1 MADNIITT
9 NITAHAD
16 FTSLRAQLAAV
27 TAQLI
32 KLQETTAGTN
42 AKLANQ
48 IAVMNKSFATTL
60 TSTGQFSQHFVSL
73 SSDVDKF
80 GKNLD
85 RGRLKL
91 NDYYNAWSGH
101 TKKTSNLIRDLAKQ
115 QVMLQQAIVQ
125 PVGKNAQGQMQYNVM
140 VAKGLDEIKN
150 KMAIA
155 RQEAAIMNKVM
166 LDGSTGLIN
175 WGKNTQWAGRQLTVG
190 LTVPLVMFGAAAQKA
205 FREADAELVRLTK
218 VYGGLAA
225 TSSADLAQV
234 RKDVTATAREIAGSY
249 GVAYKETIALAA
261 DLAATGQQGNELIAA
276 TQQTTRLAVLGE
288 VDRQDAMKATLA
300 IQNAFKQNTDELAQ
314 SIDFLNA
321 VENQTSTSLADLT
334 EAIPK
339 AGPVI
344 KSLGGDVKDLA
355 LYLTAMKEGGVNAS
369 EGANAIKSAMA
380 SLINPTKV
388 ATEQFAGFGI
398 DLKGIVNSNA
408 GDLTATILEL
418 QGALDKLNPL
428 DKSRAIEQLF
438 GKFQFARMSALFENL
453 GKSGSQTLQVMD
465 LMKASVTDLAAI
477 SDRELKM
484 MTESASGQF
493 KRAWAA
499 VQADLAAAGEQFLR
513 VSTMV
518 LKVVDSIIRFFQK
531 LPEPVKTLLNVLG
544 GFTAIA
550 GPLIMLAGVMG
561 NFIGYVIKG
570 IFHLRQLA
578 KGGQG
583 FKLLTPEIIAA
594 DAAAKGLATS
604 FYSDTEATI
613 VLSNA
618 VNTLAE
624 SFKNLELKANAAK
637 VSVQPA
643 VSTVAGGVIM
653 AAGPAGRM
661 VDKDSPLV
669 GKPYSRDMSHLIPSG
684 NPQDGTIFG
693 TVPGAKPVNIRV
705 GRNPQAYMDADLPK
719 IPGLTSIGGTS
730 TGIVAAEAAKWHAM
744 TAAIS
749 MQSEAEL
756 KVLKAE
762 VMATG
767 TVTSSLSDSYR
778 ALLPEFT
785 QITELA
791 AKETAAIV
799 QQVQASKITVE
810 QARARIISLNAT
822 VEAMLAETTRLT
834 AAGMGRTANLTTV
847 PLTSQPVVDP
857 ATGKSNMKEMFHKGP
872 TKAMVDRIARALGG
886 VRTSGAGYNIETTK
900 PKFAKGGFVPGT
912 GDTDTYHTTA
922 EPGSFV
928 INKAATERH
937 LPLITNILGGK
948 SYYAQEGGQVPV
960 VLTPGEAVI
969 PASFAKRNMPLM
981 YELNGGPGNTSG
993 SGMHEFGGETA
1004 FERSHVSEASAADL
1018 KRVRATRGYA
1028 NSVSVGRG
1036 IPIWMSRDANQET
1049 RSVGKGMTGPQLAKE
1064 FRKAIAAG
1072 RHPFEPWMTAAQ
1084 GLGGDPRNNAQF
1096 NKVFNEMLKNLEK
1109 DTRVFGGKNGVM
1121 TFEKWFEKEVI
1132 GSKSF
1137 KNIRVGDRSFRSIFN
1152 SVLQPMGPRD
1162 GKPIAALETLVKSR
1176 TGLTTIENSKL
1187 AGLAKGMLGTFS
1199 GSSFNSSRQRLA
1211 IMMSRAF
1218 LKRNAGGS
1226 IPGGTVEK
1234 GRYGYGKPFFIGM
1247 PRTIKQ
1253 VEEQRAKR
1261 VAMEKANQA
1270 VTDSRFAKTP
1280 VTQYGELLS
1289 PTSGRSFP
1297 VPGVGGLYMKGD
1309 EKVFVKPVLDERA
1322 AVAEMRATQIAREV
1336 HGLHAPT
1343 QKVVVMRDPTDPTG
1357 RRKLLALESKFDPKV
1372 AATDAKFTT
1381 DEYFRQLVA
1390 SALRGDKDLARGNL
1404 SGNVLSDVGPAG
1416 VFSAASGLRG
1426 YASVMPSVKDQAY
1439 INLLGKKGSGAKK
1452 FFAESTHQIPKGMT
1466 ADEYHSRM
1474 LKEIESALPKLKQTV
1489 SRFDL
1494 NPEEK
1499 VVYEAMIKRL
1509 SDARGVNWKELHG
1522 IHSGLQMSPEKQ
1534 MTPAAIAKMVAAD
1547 ELKRRQT
1554 GHSASLSDNAFK
1566 TDANGFRFGGL
1577 LEAITKGKAM
1587 HRIGAGFG
1595 KDSTGGWGVTSLQI
1609 GMAEKLFGSTGLT
1622 KRTQRILYDKFA
1634 ASLAKEMPYGYAK
1647 NAQGHLIK
1655 AVEPDVM
1662 DSVIRSAASS
1672 TLSAPEGRK
1681 VLSAIDREI
1690 LRKKFANWE
1699 SKKDT
1704 PLTETLKQ
1712 LVFGIEK
1719 REMGGPVNAGQP
1731 YIVGEK
1737 GPELFV
1743 PRNAGGIIPNGYK
1756 AGGPVN
1762 GFNLGGLIPMLK
1774 QLLLIMG
1781 ISEGS
1786 KYAGE
1791 KIGGTPGNV
1800 LTTMGSFLP
1809 FLLMGQSMGG
1819 GGKGRISNMF
1829 PKATTPIGAVGVN
1842 KVTGVPQLTKY
1853 GTMLSKLTGSSNLLA
1868 KTLGMSLGIFTKF
1881 NLALGVTA
1889 YGVKFAYDKW
1899 QAHKEALRL
1908 NALGYGMTA
1917 EAAQKAGLKFTNF
1930 NDKIKEAINNAKALR
1945 EKNTL
1950 LYESMKGSGT
1960 PLKITIEEYKKLKKE
1975 VKENYSDQVALINQ
1989 TGDNAED
1996 QKALAIRLK
2005 EQLVAMGMSAEDAA
2019 KKIYTMY
2026 AASDFAPN
2034 AAAYTIRSD
2043 GFNKIKDT
2051 ASAASSAIDSLSLA
2065 MANNLDA
2072 TEQANQLNTAMMALS
2087 TDVETRQAKAL
2098 KEARKQANK
2107 DGTYL
2112 STGDEKQ
2119 LMLDQE
2125 QAAIDEIN
2133 SKVESQVYLTK
2144 EVVDE
2149 MAKIDPAIRQIVNE
2163 QDTALSL
2170 WQKTRIQ
2177 VKGYTGDL
2185 RSLNDQ
2191 QTNDL
2196 YKLQI
2201 ALGKSIEAANRAPG
2215 GALEKQYKA
2224 LDANKKLQAAY
2235 EKAARGQSVAQQI
2248 SDRDKIN
2255 SIQKQIDANNKLTE
2269 SRLKALDAAK
2279 QEGDIGREIAKKQAE
2294 YDAALATGNIAGA
2307 QQASLDI
2314 QGYQSELQYN
2324 SQKKSLEDSNILKNL
2339 PLQKLIEAIQGKQ
2352 QGIADKAALAGE
2364 KLGDLSKTI
2373 TDQESTIS
2381 SVNTAMLNWEIEL
2394 LKQPEAE
2401 RAKWKA
2407 SKQSETMLAA
2417 VADAAKAAGI
2427 KLNGLKD
2434 LDFAKGL
2441 VEGLDKKLGAVSSI
2455 GIDGNVT
2462 IVLANGQQLN
2472 IGGKGSGTKDA
2483 PYDLGKAG
2491 VGTNT
2496 ISKTTLADWSGIGG
2510 FGALGTRQ
2518 KVKGIAEERGIL
2530 PGQFFSL
2537 TDADGKIFVYKMGD
2551 KGQITEITDPYK
2563 KADGGYI
2570 RGAGTATS
2578 DSIPAYLSNGEYVI
2592 KADSVAKYGVDHFDA
2607 LNAGRF
2613 AAGGPVNPTAK
2624 SEHKSSFGNG
2634 STTVNVN
2641 HQGGKLMGP
2650 IEAWQDANKQV
2661 IKIEVPPITANFAT
2675 NSYTL
2680 NKEQR
2685 LELQAIAKD
2694 LIKHKLASIVVQ
2706 GHTDSV
2712 GKGKDNKILSQNRA
2726 NAIAEYIS
2734 KFVPGT
2740 AFIPVGYGE
2749 YRPLVPNTTAENKA
2763 KNRRAELFLPD
2774 KYKTIYPEYKPEKH
2788 EYMLSKG
2795 RIEGG
2800 GEILDSNGKLMSTGT
2815 LTSGGSMESTINWG
2829 KLFKKIKSGLGFH
2842 TGGPVGHRHGRNL
2855 PKTKPSPSPSPT
2867 RGTSMSAEEYR
2878 KKMGMDPPNTVTPNG
2893 NTSGMQPGDKWNNRH
2908 LTESFIK
2915 QMLAGGS
2922 PAAPLLNLLPKNITN
2937 SMLDPAYSILG
2948 QPFEEIFA
2956 GSGTK
2961 GDWLNAGLT
2970 FVPFGKL
2977 GSLVKAVPKALKTIK
2992 QIPTAIKV
3000 GQKLKAGNFDD
3011 LINIGKSTAGKSR
3024 PSIMKAADGSVHYM
3038 KIMQDVMEGAFE
3050 VTGSTIAK
3058 RFKMPST
3065 DNILGTWK
3073 NLSVIL
3079 SKDFASKGMKT
3090 LEDAGAML
3098 PHGALDMDWLKAN
3111 ASMKSFG
3118 KMRAVSSILGHGDMH
3133 PGNLL
3138 LKGKKT
3144 LGAFDWGM
3152 IDNLTNPAETALKA
3166 GSTLVGKQASQFTK
3180 GFASVR
3186 KSIAKQGPEKFI
3198 DDILTKSGITDEGQL
3213 KVLRI
3218 VLERNVKSLLDLK
3231 IPGKFHKG
3239 GAVGHKHLS
3248 AGHMA
3253 SNYKAPYSGPSMS
3266 ALSPAKAAAN
3276 SKATDKFYEKN
3287 PDYYKDKN
3295 GEWVKRPPSLWETF
3309 TTAKNW
3315 PLAFGKGHNP
3325 SGPIYE
3331 EGRNILLTAL
3341 AGHGAAE
3348 RYNDGRDWAKGE
3360 YLSAAVNIALARVG
3374 GASGNALMR
3383 SLVEQFGIMK
3393 GIPNMG
3399 HLLPK
3404 GSIPFLGASGS
3415 KLTANLGTAAIIGGA
3430 KPFAES
3436 KFSTAFSDLRPKI
3449 KVTADETDRLARVV
3463 KEDWVEHEGRRV
3475 PTYTGGPFGTDT
3487 VVYQGRRDNFS
3498 ELALSGRVNH
3508 VIPTTPEGILSYL
3521 IKQKPKDKKLIA
3533 MRDNFEAGNIGHS
3546 EIEFVKKMVASSAF
3560 GPKTFSM
3567 RTLVSELPKEYLD
3580 LIKSKDLPLGYQHAG
3595 QPVDQLPQETIEQ
3608 LVALKQSIEE
3618 RTLRLNELR
3627 AGLPKIKGSESSD
3640 LGLLPHTETKGLTT
3654 FISSM
3659 LGNKGAKALVD
3670 KKTKLYGPYLDKIT
3684 KAYKTMFDESAAYR
3698 GTDADVDLSQ
3708 IPMIRELNFGIK
3720 YDKNGNIVAPN
3731 AGMETKKNFDN
3742 GTLDDAFSRVTEH
3755 WSMFDSVRAGVQHM
3769 GSTWKDSEKTIV
3781 TTLENLLKTSEF
3793 ESFASFDAWRT
3804 APFGKPHTVLSKDA
3818 SVITAFK
3825 SEKEYLQALK
3835 DKGLHQD
3842 GSSFKLVTENPETK
3856 EVFYLKKPQYTDS
3869 ELDEIVNAFEAE
3881 RYILPEVKKVAPEN
3895 RDEWEIKRNAQVF
3908 ETAGDK
3914 YNYPQRYDVDRLLK
3928 MLSIRK
3934 AQLQVGIDIPYAEMG
3949 EGANVTIKENLI
3961 KALEN
3966 KTGTLNQGLHM
3977 GSGLANAEKFGD
3989 NTNPFLTLLQGHGTK
4004 SKEGA
4009 LASILMHG
4017 YHGKF
4022 SSEAYPAHY
4031 NLSIKERTSKL
4042 IEEWARASVAYG
4054 HGDTKI
4060 KPMSLDSL
4068 QKLIQKITKEDKDR
4082 DRMASGGY
4090 VGKRYNIPKF
4100 ESGINN
4106 VPANMLAML
4115 HKNEA
4120 VVPANMNPFNPNANN
4135 ATMGGGVYNITN
4147 NINGYD
4153 GNLEQLSSMVTQKTI
4168 TAIKSLDSRN
4178 AKMAGPSFT
4187 VGAK

>member
-27 TAQLI
+27 TAQLV

-101 TKKTSNLIRDLAKQ
+101 TKKTSSLIRDLAKQ

-125 PVGKNAQGQMQYNVM
+125 PVGKNAQGHMQYNVM

-261 DLAATGQQGNELIAA
+261 DLAATGQQGNDLIAA

-300 IQNAFKQNTDELAQ
+300 IQNAFKQSTDELAQ

-388 ATEQFAGFGI
+388 ATEQFMGFGI
-398 DLKGIVNSNA
+398 DLKGIVNDNA
-408 GDLTATILEL
+408 GDLTATILSL
-418 QGALDKLNPL
+418 QAALDNLNPL

-477 SDRELKM
+477 SERELKM

-493 KRAWAA
+493 KRAWAS
-499 VQADLAAAGEQFLR
+499 VQADLAGAGEQFLR
-513 VSTMV
+513 ISTKV
-518 LKVVDSIIRFFQK
+518 LKVVDAIIKFFQK

-544 GFTAIA
+544 GLTAIA
-550 GPLIMLAGVMG
+550 GPLIMMAGVMG
-561 NFIGYVIKG
+561 NFIGYVVKG

-583 FKLLTPEIIAA
+583 FRLLTPEIIAA

-618 VNTLAE
+618 VNTLAQ
-624 SFKNLELKANAAK
+624 SFINLETKANAAK
-637 VSVQPA
+637 VAVQPA

-653 AAGPAGRM
+653 AAGGSGRV
-661 VDKDSPLV
+661 VDKNNPLV
-669 GKPYSRDMSHLIPSG
+669 GRPYSRDMSHLIPSG
-684 NPQDGTIFG
+684 NPQEGTIFG

-705 GRNPQAYMDADLPK
+705 GRNPQAYMDGDLPK
-719 IPGLTSIGGTS
+719 IPGLTSVGGTS

-744 TAAIS
+744 TAAIA

-756 KVLKAE
+756 KILKAE

-767 TVTSSLSDSYR
+767 TVTSSLSDSYK
-778 ALLPEFT
+778 ALLPEFS
-785 QITELA
+785 QITDLA

-799 QQVQASKITVE
+799 QQVQQSKITVE

-900 PKFAKGGFVPGT
+900 PRFAKGGFVPGT

-922 EPGSFV
+922 EPGAFV
-928 INKAATERH
+928 INKAATEKH

-969 PASFAKRNMPLM
+969 PANIAKRNMPLM

-1036 IPIWMSRDANQET
+1036 IPIWMSRDANQQT
-1049 RSVGKGMTGPQLAKE
+1049 RSVGSGMTGPQLAKE

-1084 GLGGDPRNNAQF
+1084 GLGGDPRNNTQF
-1096 NKVFNEMLKNLEK
+1096 NKVFNEMLRNLEK
-1109 DTRVFGGKNGVM
+1109 DSRVFGGKNGAM

-1137 KNIRVGDRSFRSIFN
+1137 KDIRVGDRSFRSIFN

-1176 TGLTTIENSKL
+1176 NGLTTIENSKL

-1199 GSSFNSSRQRLA
+1199 GSSFNASRQRLA

-1226 IPGGTVEK
+1226 IPGGSVER

-1247 PRTIKQ
+1247 PKTIKQ

-1404 SGNVLSDVGPAG
+1404 SGNILSDVGPAG

-1494 NPEEK
+1494 NSEEK

-1577 LEAITKGKAM
+1577 LEALTKGKAM
-1587 HRIGAGFG
+1587 HKIGAGFG

-1634 ASLAKEMPYGYAK
+1634 AALAQEMPYGYAK

-1655 AVEPDVM
+1655 ALEPSIM
-1662 DSVIRSAASS
+1662 DTVIRSAASS

-1681 VLSAIDREI
+1681 VLSTIDREI

-1719 REMGGPVNAGQP
+1719 REMGGPVNSGQP

-1756 AGGPVN
+1756 SGGFINGYGGGGPIVA
-1762 GFNLGGLIPMLK
+1762 LIK
-1774 QLLLIMG
+1774 QLALIMG
-1781 ISEGS
+1781 ISKGS
-1786 KYAGE
+1786 EFAGD
-1791 KIGGTPGNV
+1791 KIGGTPGDMLKMV
-1800 LTTMGSFLP
+1800 GQFLP
-1809 FLLMGQSMGG
+1809 FLIMGG
-1819 GGKGRISNMF
+1819 SMSGIGGKGKSISTMF

-1842 KVTGVPQLTKY
+1842 KVMGNPQLTKY
-1853 GTMLSKLTGSSNLLA
+1853 GTMLSKLTGSSNLLS
-1868 KTLGMSLGIFTKF
+1868 K
-1881 NLALGVTA
+1881 ALGFSLSMFTRFNIAVGA
-1889 YGVKFAYDKW
+1889 VSIGLKYAWDKW

-2005 EQLVAMGMSAEDAA
+2005 EQLIAMGMSAEDAA

-2034 AAAYTIRSD
+2034 AAAYTVSSK
-2043 GFNKIKDT
+2043 GFNDIKDT
-2051 ASAASSAIDSLSLA
+2051 ASAAASAIDSLTTA
-2065 MANNLDA
+2065 MATNRDA

-2087 TDVETRQAKAL
+2087 TDVEARQAKAL

-2125 QAAIDEIN
+2125 QAAIDAIN
-2133 SKVESQVYLTK
+2133 SKVETHAYLTK

-2185 RSLNDQ
+2185 RALNAQ

-2196 YKLQI
+2196 YNLQI

-2235 EKAARGQSVAQQI
+2235 ERAAKGQSVAQQI

-2324 SQKKSLEDSNILKNL
+2324 SQKKSLEDSNTLKNL

-2373 TDQESTIS
+2373 TQQESAIS

-2407 SKQSETMLAA
+2407 GKQSETMLAA
-2417 VADAAKAAGI
+2417 VASAAKDAGI

-2434 LDFAKGL
+2434 LDLAKALTDGL
-2441 VEGLDKKLGAVSSI
+2441 QNKLGTMST
-2455 GIDGNVT
+2455 IDVKGNVS
-2462 IVLANGQQLN
+2462 IYVDGKKFE

-2510 FGALGTRQ
+2510 FGKLGTRQ
-2518 KVKGIAEERGIL
+2518 KVKDIAEERGIL

-2537 TDADGKIFVYKMGD
+2537 TDGQGKIFVYKMGD
-2551 KGQITEITDPYK
+2551 KGQIIEVTDPYK

-2592 KADSVAKYGVDHFDA
+2592 KADSVAKYGVDHFDS
-2607 LNAGRF
+2607 LNAGRY
-2613 AAGGPVNPTAK
+2613 ASGGAVTPTAQ
-2624 SEHKSSFGNG
+2624 SDHKSSFGNG

-2726 NAIAEYIS
+2726 NAIAEYMS

-2740 AFIPVGYGE
+2740 AFTPVGYGE
-2749 YRPLVPNTTAENKA
+2749 YRPLVPNTTAENRA

-2774 KYKTIYPEYKPEKH
+2774 KYKTIYPEFIPEKH
-2788 EYMLSKG
+2788 QTFLSKG
-2795 RIEGG
+2795 RLEGGGSIEGG
-2800 GEILDSNGKLMSTGT
+2800 GMLGSSGQLIGTNGT
-2815 LTSGGSMESTINWG
+2815 LTSGGSMQSTINWG

-2842 TGGPVGHRHGRNL
+2842 KGGPVGHRHGRNL
-2855 PKTKPSPSPSPT
+2855 PTSTPTPSPSPT
-2867 RGTSMSAEEYR
+2867 SKYMSVEEYR
-2878 KKMGMDPPNTVTPNG
+2878 KQQGMDLG
-2893 NTSGMQPGDKWNNRH
+2893 NTSSSENTGGTNWLKFLEPGEVSDPSKRSGWSNLVHSFSNTMTPVMKHMNPGGPILYELFGKYLQQSATNIYAGEGKWNDY
-2908 LTESFIK
+2908 TSVGTTF
-2915 QMLAGGS
+2915 AGGPIAKGVSSIPKLIKGIMNPQVREALKLMKRGTHNS
-2922 PAAPLLNLLPKNITN
+2922 PNPNLVDDLVDPMSYQAGKEQTLGNFTHFAANP
-2937 SMLDPAYSILG
+2937 MYQAG
-2948 QPFEEIFA
+2948 QPKYGPNVYKPKLGVKAFLAILKSKGFLNPSQMAQYGYPGSMYGAKFTDEGIQKAIQDGFIGTKLNINNPTAGQFAPFFTGFGKNHPLGGIKKFGLGGWVKSGFKKMPQIMGSAAIWQSMEEIEKRLSLKWGA
-2956 GSGTK
+2956 NKNASGLSKWGRALGRVAFNTAQ
-2961 GDWLNAGLT
+2961 GGLSGLT
-2970 FVPFGKL
+2970 FGGVGGLAGVGVGLVEGLAGLIKDGSQYGVKGGTQSGVKGFNANKELKNMSFSKSAQNVALTAGLSVPFGFAGNKIAPHISKIVQRVKDAKAWTHFAYNSPEALVPSIGRKTDAMHSYGPGTYGAHDSTTYASDQFSTNAHKL
-2977 GSLVKAVPKALKTIK
+2977 SLSPLAWLKT
-2992 QIPTAIKV
+2992 
-3000 GQKLKAGNFDD
+3000 
-3011 LINIGKSTAGKSR
+3011 
-3024 PSIMKAADGSVHYM
+3024 
-3038 KIMQDVMEGAFE
+3038 
-3050 VTGSTIAK
+3050 
-3058 RFKMPST
+3058 
-3065 DNILGTWK
+3065 
-3073 NLSVIL
+3073 
-3079 SKDFASKGMKT
+3079 
-3090 LEDAGAML
+3090 
-3098 PHGALDMDWLKAN
+3098 
-3111 ASMKSFG
+3111 
-3118 KMRAVSSILGHGDMH
+3118 
-3133 PGNLL
+3133 
-3138 LKGKKT
+3138 
-3144 LGAFDWGM
+3144 
-3152 IDNLTNPAETALKA
+3152 
-3166 GSTLVGKQASQFTK
+3166 
-3180 GFASVR
+3180 
-3186 KSIAKQGPEKFI
+3186 
-3198 DDILTKSGITDEGQL
+3198 
-3213 KVLRI
+3213 
-3218 VLERNVKSLLDLK
+3218 
-3231 IPGKFHKG
+3231 
-3239 GAVGHKHLS
+3239 
-3248 AGHMA
+3248 
-3253 SNYKAPYSGPSMS
+3253 
-3266 ALSPAKAAAN
+3266 
-3276 SKATDKFYEKN
+3276 
-3287 PDYYKDKN
+3287 
-3295 GEWVKRPPSLWETF
+3295 
-3309 TTAKNW
+3309 
-3315 PLAFGKGHNP
+3315 AFGKGPITAEQLPAEKLAYANKFGVSQPTHISDDFANYLRKKGYSGYTEEGIVTNWNVGYPGFGLKNDLGKIPFAAKGMLSKAKGLLAKAKSVVTSIPARIKELRLPHMYDNQSLKTGYQYGRKAGTTTTDMLQDPAVIKAREEYKAPLIKILDEAGYEPSEYSQGTWLRKGSDHNRP
-3325 SGPIYE
+3325 GRDDAIEEGNPFWETLVSLNRADYDFNAIIHGRGKYYYGSAAGAKVKNIEDRIMKFLNSKAVKSNPIVSKLMVNRFFGKKLTDFMVKNANDDVKGVFPPGLPMSSIQDALGTTSFHGGALSEIANRVLSSGPVGE
-3331 EGRNILLTAL
+3331 
-3341 AGHGAAE
+3341 AGKLFKGQAI
-3348 RYNDGRDWAKGE
+3348 NPAKNWFGLDLFTTSSQSVGKAYRQKNLE
-3360 YLSAAVNIALARVG
+3360 TNPLS
-3374 GASGNALMR
+3374 
-3383 SLVEQFGIMK
+3383 SLF
-3393 GIPNMG
+3393 
-3399 HLLPK
+3399 
-3404 GSIPFLGASGS
+3404 
-3415 KLTANLGTAAIIGGA
+3415 
-3430 KPFAES
+3430 
-3436 KFSTAFSDLRPKI
+3436 
-3449 KVTADETDRLARVV
+3449 
-3463 KEDWVEHEGRRV
+3463 
-3475 PTYTGGPFGTDT
+3475 
-3487 VVYQGRRDNFS
+3487 
-3498 ELALSGRVNH
+3498 ELALRIKSAKPLDIRHGIPALSISNPKFLRTYIKTLLKSGKHREAFEFLLQ
-3508 VIPTTPEGILSYL
+3508 EG
-3521 IKQKPKDKKLIA
+3521 
-3533 MRDNFEAGNIGHS
+3533 G
-3546 EIEFVKKMVASSAF
+3546 
-3560 GPKTFSM
+3560 
-3567 RTLVSELPKEYLD
+3567 SELRKIGSTASDARAQAFSQGTETAEALIRSKLD
-3580 LIKSKDLPLGYQHAG
+3580 SILHTGGMQVNPGAELHNVLAMLDPEK
-3595 QPVDQLPQETIEQ
+3595 
-3608 LVALKQSIEE
+3608 LVAGFK
-3618 RTLRLNELR
+3618 
-3627 AGLPKIKGSESSD
+3627 KILEYS
-3640 LGLLPHTETKGLTT
+3640 
-3654 FISSM
+3654 
-3659 LGNKGAKALVD
+3659 GN
-3670 KKTKLYGPYLDKIT
+3670 
-3684 KAYKTMFDESAAYR
+3684 
-3698 GTDADVDLSQ
+3698 
-3708 IPMIRELNFGIK
+3708 GI
-3720 YDKNGNIVAPN
+3720 
-3731 AGMETKKNFDN
+3731 
-3742 GTLDDAFSRVTEH
+3742 
-3755 WSMFDSVRAGVQHM
+3755 
-3769 GSTWKDSEKTIV
+3769 GSTYGIPQ
-3781 TTLENLLKTSEF
+3781 LKT
-3793 ESFASFDAWRT
+3793 
-3804 APFGKPHTVLSKDA
+3804 GV
-3818 SVITAFK
+3818 
-3825 SEKEYLQALK
+3825 
-3835 DKGLHQD
+3835 
-3842 GSSFKLVTENPETK
+3842 
-3856 EVFYLKKPQYTDS
+3856 
-3869 ELDEIVNAFEAE
+3869 
-3881 RYILPEVKKVAPEN
+3881 
-3895 RDEWEIKRNAQVF
+3895 
-3908 ETAGDK
+3908 
-3914 YNYPQRYDVDRLLK
+3914 
-3928 MLSIRK
+3928 
-3934 AQLQVGIDIPYAEMG
+3934 
-3949 EGANVTIKENLI
+3949 
-3961 KALEN
+3961 
-3966 KTGTLNQGLHM
+3966 
-3977 GSGLANAEKFGD
+3977 
-3989 NTNPFLTLLQGHGTK
+3989 
-4004 SKEGA
+4004 
-4009 LASILMHG
+4009 
-4017 YHGKF
+4017 
-4022 SSEAYPAHY
+4022 
-4031 NLSIKERTSKL
+4031 
-4042 IEEWARASVAYG
+4042 
-4054 HGDTKI
+4054 
-4060 KPMSLDSL
+4060 
-4068 QKLIQKITKEDKDR
+4068 
-4082 DRMASGGY
+4082 
-4090 VGKRYNIPKF
+4090 
-4100 ESGINN
+4100 NN
-4106 VPANMLAML
+4106 VPADMLAML

-4135 ATMGGGVYNITN
+4135 ATMGGATYNITN

>member
-493 KRAWAA
+493 KRAWAS
-499 VQADLAAAGEQFLR
+499 VQADLAGAGEQFLR
-513 VSTMV
+513 ISTKV
-518 LKVVDSIIRFFQK
+518 LKVVDSIIKFFQK

-624 SFKNLELKANAAK
+624 SFINLEAKANAAK

-661 VDKDSPLV
+661 VDKNNPLV
-669 GKPYSRDMSHLIPSG
+669 GAPYSRDMSHLIPSG
-684 NPQDGTIFG
+684 NPQAGTIFG
-693 TVPGAKPVNIRV
+693 TVPGSKPVNIRV
-705 GRNPQAYMDADLPK
+705 GRNPQAYMDSDLPK

-744 TAAIS
+744 TAAIA

-756 KVLKAE
+756 KMLKAE

-767 TVTSSLSDSYR
+767 TVTSSLSDSYQ
-778 ALLPEFT
+778 ALLPEFS
-785 QITELA
+785 QITDLA

-799 QQVQASKITVE
+799 QQVQQSKITVE

-834 AAGMGRTANLTTV
+834 AAGMGRTANLGTV

-857 ATGKSNMKEMFHKGP
+857 VTGKSNMKEMFHKGP

-928 INKAATERH
+928 INKAATEKH

-969 PASFAKRNMPLM
+969 PAHIAQRNMPLM

-1036 IPIWMSRDANQET
+1036 IPIWMSRDANQQT
-1049 RSVGKGMTGPQLAKE
+1049 RSVGSGMTGPQLAKE

-1137 KNIRVGDRSFRSIFN
+1137 KDIRVGDRSFRSIFN

-1176 TGLTTIENSKL
+1176 NGLTTIENSKL

-1199 GSSFNSSRQRLA
+1199 GSSFNASRQRLA

-1247 PRTIKQ
+1247 PKTIKQ

-1261 VAMEKANQA
+1261 VAMEKANEA
-1270 VTDSRFAKTP
+1270 VTNSRFAKTP
-1280 VTQYGELLS
+1280 VTQYGEMLS

-1357 RRKLLALESKFDPKV
+1357 RRKLLALESKFDPKI

-1404 SGNVLSDVGPAG
+1404 SGNILSDVGPAG

-1426 YASVMPSVKDQAY
+1426 YSAVMPSVKDQAY
-1439 INLLGKKGSGAKK
+1439 INLLGRKGSGAKK

-1577 LEAITKGKAM
+1577 LEALTKGKAM
-1587 HRIGAGFG
+1587 HKIGAGFG

-1622 KRTQRILYDKFA
+1622 KRTQKILYDKFA
-1634 ASLAKEMPYGYAK
+1634 AELAKEMPYGYSK
-1647 NAQGHLIK
+1647 NAQGHLVK
-1655 AVEPDVM
+1655 ALEPDIM

-1681 VLSAIDREI
+1681 VLSVIDREI

-1756 AGGPVN
+1756 AGGSIPN
-1762 GFNLGGLIPMLK
+1762 GFRFGGIIPMLK
-1774 QLLLIMG
+1774 QLLLFFG
-1781 ISEGS
+1781 IQQGAN
-1786 KYAGE
+1786 YAGD
-1791 KIGGTPGNV
+1791 KVGGTSGDAIKQVGNI
-1800 LTTMGSFLP
+1800 LPYLAMGN
-1809 FLLMGQSMGG
+1809 MMNAGA
-1819 GGKGRISNMF
+1819 GKGASVMGDKFIKARTPMF
-1829 PKATTPIGAVGVN
+1829 AVGSN
-1842 KVTGVPQLTKY
+1842 KVLGTPQLTKY
-1853 GTMLSKLTGSSNLLA
+1853 GTMLSKLTGSSNLFSKA
-1868 KTLGMSLGIFTKF
+1868 LGKSLSIFTRF
-1881 NLALGVTA
+1881 NLALGTVATVGKIA
-1889 YGVKFAYDKW
+1889 WDRW

-1917 EAAQKAGLKFTNF
+1917 EAAEKAGLKFTNF
-1930 NDKIKEAINNAKALR
+1930 NDKIKEAINNAKALKER
-1945 EKNTL
+1945 NTL
-1950 LYESMKGSGT
+1950 LYESMQGSGT
-1960 PLKITIEEYKKLKKE
+1960 PIDVTIEEYKKLKKE
-1975 VKENYSDQVALINQ
+1975 VKTNYSDQVDLINQ
-1989 TGDNAED
+1989 TVDKDPEKQA
-1996 QKALAIRLK
+1996 QKQRELAIRLK
-2005 EQLVAMGMSAEDAA
+2005 EQLIAMGMSAEDAA

-2026 AASDFAPN
+2026 ALSDQSAN
-2034 AAAYTIRSD
+2034 AAAYTVRSQ
-2043 GFNKIKDT
+2043 GFNDIKDT
-2051 ASAASSAIDSLSLA
+2051 ASAAASAIDSLTTA
-2065 MANNLDA
+2065 MATNRNA

-2087 TDVETRQAKAL
+2087 TDVESRQAKAL
-2098 KEARKQANK
+2098 KEARKKAAK
-2107 DGTYL
+2107 DGTYF
-2112 STGDEKQ
+2112 SSGQEKQ

-2125 QAAIDEIN
+2125 KIAIDEIN
-2133 SKVESQVYLTK
+2133 RQVKDQVYLTK

-2149 MAKIDPAIRQIVNE
+2149 MAKIDPSIRQIVNE
-2163 QDTALSL
+2163 QETALSL

-2185 RSLNDQ
+2185 RALNAE

-2196 YKLQI
+2196 YNLQI
-2201 ALGKSIEAANRAPG
+2201 SLGKKVESANREG
-2215 GALEKQYKA
+2215 VLKKQYA
-2224 LDANKKLQAAY
+2224 DLDRMLQLQAKY
-2235 EKAARGQSVAQQI
+2235 QKAARGQSVADQI
-2248 SDRDKIN
+2248 SDRDKIA
-2255 SIQKQIDANNKLTE
+2255 SLQKQIDANNKLADA
-2269 SRLKALDAAK
+2269 RLKALDAAK

-2324 SQKKSLEDSNILKNL
+2324 AQKKSIEDSNILKNV
-2339 PLQKLIEAIQGKQ
+2339 PLQKLIEAIQSKQ
-2352 QGIADKAALAGE
+2352 QGISDNAQLAGE
-2364 KLGDLSKTI
+2364 KLGDLSGKI
-2373 TDQESTIS
+2373 TNAESSIS
-2381 SVNTAMLNWEIEL
+2381 AINTAMLNWQIEL
-2394 LKQPEAE
+2394 LKQPEAT
-2401 RAKWKA
+2401 RGAWKSSEA
-2407 SKQSETMLAA
+2407 SKKMLAA
-2417 VADAAKAAGI
+2417 VADAAEKAGV

-2434 LDFAKGL
+2434 LDLGAAVVASL
-2441 VEGLDKKLGAVSSI
+2441 EGKLGAMST
-2455 GIDGNVT
+2455 IDVKGNVS
-2462 IVLANGQQLN
+2462 IYVDGKKFE
-2472 IGGKGSGTKDA
+2472 IGGRGSGTKDA

-2496 ISKTTLADWSGIGG
+2496 ISKTTLADWSGLGG
-2510 FGALGTRQ
+2510 FGKLGTRQ
-2518 KVKGIAEERGIL
+2518 KVKNIAEERGIL

-2537 TDADGKIFVYKMGD
+2537 TDKDEKVFVYKMD
-2551 KGQITEITDPYK
+2551 DRGQIIEVTDPYK
-2563 KADGGYI
+2563 KADGGHI

-2592 KADSVAKYGVDHFDA
+2592 KADSVAKYGVDTFDA
-2607 LNAGRF
+2607 LNAGKY
-2613 AAGGPVNPTAK
+2613 AQGGPINPTPQSK
-2624 SEHKSSFGNG
+2624 HNSSFGTGTSNI
-2634 STTVNVN
+2634 NVN
-2641 HQGGKLMGP
+2641 MQGGKLMGP

-2726 NAIAEYIS
+2726 NAIAEYMS

-2740 AFIPVGYGE
+2740 AFTPVGYGE
-2749 YRPLVPNTTAENKA
+2749 YRPLVPNTTAENRA
-2763 KNRRAELFLPD
+2763 RNRRAELFLPD
-2774 KYKTIYPEYKPEKH
+2774 KYKTIYPEFIPEKH
-2788 EYMLSKG
+2788 KNFLSKG
-2795 RIEGG
+2795 KIEGG
-2800 GEILDSNGKLMSTGT
+2800 GSIGPSGGSIGPNGT
-2815 LTSGGSMESTINWG
+2815 LVSGGSMESVIDWG
-2829 KLFKKIKSGLGFH
+2829 KLFKKVKKAIGFH
-2842 TGGPVGHRHGRNL
+2842 TGGEVGHRHGRNL
-2855 PKTKPSPSPSPT
+2855 PKTKSKYKTVDQYREENGIGSPN
-2867 RGTSMSAEEYR
+2867 A
-2878 KKMGMDPPNTVTPNG
+2878 VTPNG

-2915 QMLAGGS
+2915 LMLTSAMPGS
-2922 PAAPLLNLLPKNITN
+2922 SLLNLLPKNITN
-2937 SMLDPAYSILG
+2937 SMVDPAYSILG

-2970 FVPFGKL
+2970 FIPFGKL

-3024 PSIMKAADGSVHYM
+3024 PSIMQAADGSVHYM

-3098 PHGALDMDWLKAN
+3098 PHGFLDMDWLKAN

-3144 LGAFDWGM
+3144 LGAFDWGI

-3218 VLERNVKSLLDLK
+3218 VLERNIKSLLDLK
-3231 IPGKFHKG
+3231 IPGRLHKG
-3239 GAVGHKHLS
+3239 GAVGHRHGRSVPEKKNWFQNYVSKLTKSQQDAGKMLPSFMRMNGKADALGAGSILRNLAGQGEKGDTLNSILFPLNFMGMGSAKSALAKPTANVAKQASSVGAPLIRALS
-3248 AGHMA
+3248 KIPSLGKDLLKLGTWNTLGKVKPLQ
-3253 SNYKAPYSGPSMS
+3253 SSLYKAIGFKPDSLIRKFKNAFDYTSKTGKSYFEDIINKPTPPPRRGGPGAPPGPVTDATSEVDDWLANLPPSTLHPMQ
-3266 ALSPAKAAAN
+3266 ALGEAAAAMKN
-3276 SKATDKFYEKN
+3276 KFIN
-3287 PDYYKDKN
+3287 PVMTPLKN
-3295 GEWVKRPPSLWETF
+3295 GVGKLTSMFSKDNISQKLLKFSPKMISDFLYRYTPIGSIQALRSTQKMNMSKTTADTGLGLDLSLEELFKQDFYHGGSLPEDLLNRLTPSSKNVSLNGNIFNFDLFATVEKIMAREYAIGKNAESGGSLWKTLFRVPEDMSKVWDMRGGAPSLWSQNKKGYAAVEKYF
-3309 TTAKNW
+3309 IDVLKMSREEAREM
-3315 PLAFGKGHNP
+3315 LAGERVPGVARLSKALIDRLSLFQGEHLNEAFSVNGKG
-3325 SGPIYE
+3325 GPKWLMDTIVHTGGKLTNSDTFHAVVATLDPE
-3331 EGRNILLTAL
+3331 NRIKLLKNIL
-3341 AGHGAAE
+3341 
-3348 RYNDGRDWAKGE
+3348 
-3360 YLSAAVNIALARVG
+3360 
-3374 GASGNALMR
+3374 
-3383 SLVEQFGIMK
+3383 
-3393 GIPNMG
+3393 
-3399 HLLPK
+3399 
-3404 GSIPFLGASGS
+3404 
-3415 KLTANLGTAAIIGGA
+3415 
-3430 KPFAES
+3430 
-3436 KFSTAFSDLRPKI
+3436 
-3449 KVTADETDRLARVV
+3449 
-3463 KEDWVEHEGRRV
+3463 
-3475 PTYTGGPFGTDT
+3475 
-3487 VVYQGRRDNFS
+3487 
-3498 ELALSGRVNH
+3498 
-3508 VIPTTPEGILSYL
+3508 
-3521 IKQKPKDKKLIA
+3521 
-3533 MRDNFEAGNIGHS
+3533 
-3546 EIEFVKKMVASSAF
+3546 
-3560 GPKTFSM
+3560 PKT
-3567 RTLVSELPKEYLD
+3567 E
-3580 LIKSKDLPLGYQHAG
+3580 LIKSHGVLDEFLPSTL
-3595 QPVDQLPQETIEQ
+3595 ERFIEQ
-3608 LVALKQSIEE
+3608 Y
-3618 RTLRLNELR
+3618 
-3627 AGLPKIKGSESSD
+3627 
-3640 LGLLPHTETKGLTT
+3640 
-3654 FISSM
+3654 
-3659 LGNKGAKALVD
+3659 AK
-3670 KKTKLYGPYLDKIT
+3670 YGK
-3684 KAYKTMFDESAAYR
+3684 
-3698 GTDADVDLSQ
+3698 
-3708 IPMIRELNFGIK
+3708 
-3720 YDKNGNIVAPN
+3720 
-3731 AGMETKKNFDN
+3731 
-3742 GTLDDAFSRVTEH
+3742 
-3755 WSMFDSVRAGVQHM
+3755 
-3769 GSTWKDSEKTIV
+3769 
-3781 TTLENLLKTSEF
+3781 
-3793 ESFASFDAWRT
+3793 
-3804 APFGKPHTVLSKDA
+3804 
-3818 SVITAFK
+3818 
-3825 SEKEYLQALK
+3825 
-3835 DKGLHQD
+3835 
-3842 GSSFKLVTENPETK
+3842 SFKPLLEGIWPARHNST
-3856 EVFYLKKPQYTDS
+3856 
-3869 ELDEIVNAFEAE
+3869 A
-3881 RYILPEVKKVAPEN
+3881 VA
-3895 RDEWEIKRNAQVF
+3895 
-3908 ETAGDK
+3908 T
-3914 YNYPQRYDVDRLLK
+3914 
-3928 MLSIRK
+3928 
-3934 AQLQVGIDIPYAEMG
+3934 
-3949 EGANVTIKENLI
+3949 
-3961 KALEN
+3961 
-3966 KTGTLNQGLHM
+3966 
-3977 GSGLANAEKFGD
+3977 
-3989 NTNPFLTLLQGHGTK
+3989 
-4004 SKEGA
+4004 
-4009 LASILMHG
+4009 
-4017 YHGKF
+4017 
-4022 SSEAYPAHY
+4022 
-4031 NLSIKERTSKL
+4031 
-4042 IEEWARASVAYG
+4042 
-4054 HGDTKI
+4054 
-4060 KPMSLDSL
+4060 
-4068 QKLIQKITKEDKDR
+4068 
-4082 DRMASGGY
+4082 GGY
-4090 VGKRYNIPKF
+4090 VSNGKISIPKF
-4100 ESGINN
+4100 ETGINS
-4106 VPANMLAML
+4106 VPVDMLAML

-4135 ATMGGGVYNITN
+4135 ATMGGATYNITN
-4147 NINGYD
+4147 NINGFD
-4153 GNLEQLSSMVTQKTI
+4153 GDINQLSNIVTQKTI
-4168 TAIKSLDSRN
+4168 TAIKTLDSRN
-4178 AKMAGPSFT
+4178 SKMSGTSMT
-4187 VGAK
+4187 VGVK

>member
-27 TAQLI
+27 TAQLV

-101 TKKTSNLIRDLAKQ
+101 TKKTSTLIRDLAKQ

-125 PVGKNAQGQMQYNVM
+125 PVGKNAQGLMQYNVM

-261 DLAATGQQGNELIAA
+261 DLAATGQQGNDLIAA

-300 IQNAFKQNTDELAQ
+300 IQNAFKQSTDELAQ

-477 SDRELKM
+477 SERELKM

-493 KRAWAA
+493 KRAWAS
-499 VQADLAAAGEQFLR
+499 VQADLAGAGEQFLR
-513 VSTMV
+513 ISTKV
-518 LKVVDSIIRFFQK
+518 LKVVDAIIKFFQK

-578 KGGQG
+578 KGGSS

-624 SFKNLELKANAAK
+624 SFKNLEIKANAAK

-661 VDKDSPLV
+661 VDKSNPLV
-669 GKPYSRDMSHLIPSG
+669 GAPYSRDMSHLIPSG

-705 GRNPQAYMDADLPK
+705 GRNPQAYMDGDLPK

-744 TAAIS
+744 TAAIA

-756 KVLKAE
+756 KILKAE

-767 TVTSSLSDSYR
+767 TVTSSLSDSYQ
-778 ALLPEFT
+778 ALLPEFS
-785 QITELA
+785 QITDLA

-799 QQVQASKITVE
+799 QQVQQSKITVE

-834 AAGMGRTANLTTV
+834 AAGMGRTANLTMV
-847 PLTSQPVVDP
+847 PLTAQPVVDP
-857 ATGKSNMKEMFHKGP
+857 VTGKSNMKEMFHKGP

-900 PKFAKGGFVPGT
+900 PRFAKGGFVPGT

-922 EPGSFV
+922 EPGAFV
-928 INKAATERH
+928 INKAATEKH

-969 PASFAKRNMPLM
+969 PAHIAKRNMPLM

-993 SGMHEFGGETA
+993 SGMHEFGGETG
-1004 FERSHVSEASAADL
+1004 FERGHVSKGTSSDL
-1018 KRVRATRGYA
+1018 KRVRAVPGYENA
-1028 NSVSVGRG
+1028 LSVSRG
-1036 IPIWMSRDANQET
+1036 IPIWLTEDANQRT
-1049 RSVGKGMTGPQLAKE
+1049 KSTDSGMTGTQLAKE
-1064 FRKAIAAG
+1064 FRKSIKAG
-1072 RHPFEPWMTAAQ
+1072 RHPFEPWMTASQ
-1084 GLGGDPRNNAQF
+1084 GLGGDPRNNVQF
-1096 NKVFNEMLKNLEK
+1096 NKLFEQMLKKLEK
-1109 DTRVFGGKNGVM
+1109 DTRLFGGKDGVM

-1132 GSKSF
+1132 ASKAF
-1137 KNIRVGDRSFRSIFN
+1137 KDIRVGDRSFKSIFN
-1152 SVLQPMGPRD
+1152 SVLQPMGPR
-1162 GKPIAALETLVKSR
+1162 GSKANVALETLVKGR
-1176 TGLTTIENSKL
+1176 NGITTIENSKL

-1199 GSSFNSSRQRLA
+1199 GKSFNSSRQRLA

-1226 IPGGTVEK
+1226 IPGGAVER

-1247 PRTIKQ
+1247 PKTIKQ

-1261 VAMEKANQA
+1261 VAMEKADEA
-1270 VTDSRFAKTP
+1270 VANSRFAKTP
-1280 VTQYGELLS
+1280 VTQYGEMLS

-1357 RRKLLALESKFDPKV
+1357 RRKLLALESKFDPKI

-1404 SGNVLSDVGPAG
+1404 SGNILSDVGPAG

-1426 YASVMPSVKDQAY
+1426 YASVMPSVKEQAY
-1439 INLLGKKGSGAKK
+1439 INLLGRKGSGTKK

-1577 LEAITKGKAM
+1577 LGSITKGKAM
-1587 HRIGAGFG
+1587 HKIGAGFG
-1595 KDSTGGWGVTSLQI
+1595 PTGAPKPSMYESAPWGVTSLQI
-1609 GMAEKLFGSTGLT
+1609 GMAEKLFASTGLT

-1634 ASLAKEMPYGYAK
+1634 AELAKEMPYGYAK
-1647 NAQGHLIK
+1647 NAQGHLVK
-1655 AVEPDVM
+1655 ALEPDIM

-1681 VLSAIDREI
+1681 VLSVIDREI

-1743 PRNAGGIIPNGYK
+1743 PRNAGGIVPNGYATGGK
-1756 AGGPVN
+1756 IINGYNAGGV
-1762 GFNLGGLIPMLK
+1762 IAMLK
-1774 QLLLIMG
+1774 QLALIMG
-1781 ISEGS
+1781 ISKGS
-1786 KYAGE
+1786 ELAGD
-1791 KIGGTPGNV
+1791 KIGGTPGDTLKMV
-1800 LTTMGSFLP
+1800 GQFLP
-1809 FLLMGQSMGG
+1809 FLIMGGAMSKTGG
-1819 GGKGRISNMF
+1819 GGKSISGMF
-1829 PKATTPIGAVGVN
+1829 PKATTPIGAVGAN

-1853 GTMLSKLTGSSNLLA
+1853 GTMLSKLTGSSNLLSKA
-1868 KTLGMSLGIFTKF
+1868 LGASLSIFTRF
-1881 NLALGVTA
+1881 NLALGASTLV
-1889 YGVKFAYDKW
+1889 VKLAWDRWKD
-1899 QAHKEALRL
+1899 HKEGLRL

-1975 VKENYSDQVALINQ
+1975 VKENYSDQVALINK

-2005 EQLVAMGMSAEDAA
+2005 EQLIAMGMSAEDAA

-2034 AAAYTIRSD
+2034 AAAWTVSSD

-2051 ASAASSAIDSLSLA
+2051 ASAAASAIESLTTA
-2065 MANNLDA
+2065 MATNRDA

-2087 TDVETRQAKAL
+2087 TDVESRQAKAL
-2098 KEARKQANK
+2098 KEARKKANK

-2119 LMLDQE
+2119 IMLDQE
-2125 QAAIDEIN
+2125 QAAIDAIN
-2133 SKVESQVYLTK
+2133 SKVQNQVYLTE

-2149 MAKIDPAIRQIVNE
+2149 MAKIDPSIRQIVND

-2185 RSLNDQ
+2185 RALNAQ

-2196 YKLQI
+2196 YNLQI

-2235 EKAARGQSVAQQI
+2235 EKAAKGQSVAQQI
-2248 SDRDKIN
+2248 SDRDKIA

-2314 QGYQSELQYN
+2314 QGYQSDLQYN
-2324 SQKKSLEDSNILKNL
+2324 SQKKSLEDSNILQNL

-2352 QGIADKAALAGE
+2352 QGISDKAALAGE

-2373 TDQESTIS
+2373 TDQESAIS
-2381 SVNTAMLNWEIEL
+2381 AVNTAMLNWQIEL
-2394 LKQPEAE
+2394 LKQPESE
-2401 RAKWKA
+2401 RRQWKA
-2407 SKQSETMLAA
+2407 GKQSETMLAA

-2434 LDFAKGL
+2434 LDLAKSL
-2441 VEGLDKKLGAVSSI
+2441 TEGLDKKLGAVSSI

-2472 IGGKGSGTKDA
+2472 IGGRGDGTKAA
-2483 PYDLGKAG
+2483 PYDLGR
-2491 VGTNT
+2491 VGEGTST
-2496 ISKTTLADWSGIGG
+2496 ISSATVANWGHSILDKGPWGISQQLKKLANE
-2510 FGALGTRQ
+2510 
-2518 KVKGIAEERGIL
+2518 KGIM
-2530 PGQFFSL
+2530 PGQFFSVA
-2537 TDADGKIFVYKMGD
+2537 DKDGKVSVFKMRDDG
-2551 KGQITEITDPYK
+2551 GLTRQNNPYT
-2563 KADGGYI
+2563 KADGGHI

-2592 KADSVAKYGVDHFDA
+2592 KADSVAKYGVDTFDA
-2607 LNAGRF
+2607 LNAGKY
-2613 AAGGPVNPTAK
+2613 AAGGPISPTPQ
-2624 SEHKSSFGNG
+2624 SDHKSSFGNG

-2650 IEAWQDANKQV
+2650 VEAWQEANKQI

-2712 GKGKDNKILSQNRA
+2712 GKGKDNKVLSQNRA
-2726 NAIAEYIS
+2726 NAIAEYMS

-2740 AFIPVGYGE
+2740 AFTPVGYGE
-2749 YRPLVPNTTAENKA
+2749 YRPLVPNTTAENRA

-2774 KYKTIYPEYKPEKH
+2774 KYKTIYPEFVPEKH
-2788 EYMLSKG
+2788 ETFLSRG
-2795 RIEGG
+2795 RLEGGGSIEGG
-2800 GEILDSNGKLMSTGT
+2800 GMLGSSGQLIGTNGTMVP
-2815 LTSGGSMESTINWG
+2815 GGSMHSTINWG
-2829 KLFKKIKSGLGFH
+2829 KLFNKIKKAIGFH
-2842 TGGPVGHRHGRNL
+2842 TGGPVGHHHGRNL
-2855 PKTKPSPSPSPT
+2855 PKIKPSPSPSPT
-2867 RGTSMSAEEYR
+2867 SKYMTVEEYR
-2878 KKMGMDPPNTVTPNG
+2878 QQQGMNLGNNSSTENSGGTDWLKFLQPGEVSDPSKRSGWSKFVHGYFDKTEPIGKMFFPGGPAMYDLFGKPMAQSVSNIYAGEGKWNDYTSIGSTVAGGPIAKGIGSIPKLIKGLMNPQVRQAIKLMKSGTHNSPNPNLVDDLVDPMTYQAGKEQTLGNFTHFSVNPAYQANRPMYGPNVYKPKLGIKAYLDILKSKGFATTTQMSEYGVPNGSMYGLKFTDPPVQAAIKDGFIGTKYLVDNPTAGQFAPFFTGFGKNHPLGKIKKFGFGGWVKSGFKKMPQIMGSAAIWQSMEEIEKRLSLKWGANKNASGLSKWGRALGRVAFNTAQGGLSGLTFGGIGGLGGVGYGLVEGLAGLIKDGSQYGVKGGTQSGVKGFNANKELKNMSLSKSAQNVALTAGLSVPFGFAANKVAPHISKVIQRVKDAKSWTHFAYNSPEALTPNIGRRTDAMHTYGPGTYGAHDSTTYASDQFSTNAHKLSLSPLAWLKTAFGRGPITDAQLPAEKLRYAKKFGVTEPTHISDEFAEYLRKRGYSGYTTEGIVTNWNVGYPGFGLKNDLGKIPFAAKGILSKAKSLLTKARSIVTSIPSRIKEMRLPHMYDNQSLKTGYQYGRKAGQTQTDLLKDPKVIQAREEYEAPLIKILDEAGYEPSMYQQGSWLRKGSDHNRPHRDDYLDEG
-2893 NTSGMQPGDKWNNRH
+2893 NPFYETLVNLNRAEYDFNPIIHGRGKYYYGSAVGAKVKNIEDRIMKFLKSRDFKASPIVSRLMVNRFFGKKLTDFMVKNASDDVKGEFPPGLPLSSTQDALGTTSFHGGALSEIANRVLSSGPVSEVGKVFKGQAINPAKNWFGLDLFTTSSQSVGRAYQKKNLEH
-2908 LTESFIK
+2908 DPLSSLFELALRIKSAKPLDIRHGIPALSISNPKFLRTYIKTLLRDGRNTEAFEFLL
-2915 QMLAGGS
+2915 QEGGS
-2922 PAAPLLNLLPKNITN
+2922 SLRKIGSTASDSRAQIFNQGTATAEALIRSRLDSILHTGGLQVNPGQELHNVLA
-2937 SMLDPAYSILG
+2937 MLDPEKLV
-2948 QPFEEIFA
+2948 A
-2956 GSGTK
+2956 GFK
-2961 GDWLNAGLT
+2961 KVVPYIAG
-2970 FVPFGKL
+2970 G
-2977 GSLVKAVPKALKTIK
+2977 
-2992 QIPTAIKV
+2992 IP
-3000 GQKLKAGNFDD
+3000 
-3011 LINIGKSTAGKSR
+3011 
-3024 PSIMKAADGSVHYM
+3024 
-3038 KIMQDVMEGAFE
+3038 
-3050 VTGSTIAK
+3050 
-3058 RFKMPST
+3058 
-3065 DNILGTWK
+3065 
-3073 NLSVIL
+3073 
-3079 SKDFASKGMKT
+3079 SKYG
-3090 LEDAGAML
+3090 
-3098 PHGALDMDWLKAN
+3098 
-3111 ASMKSFG
+3111 
-3118 KMRAVSSILGHGDMH
+3118 
-3133 PGNLL
+3133 
-3138 LKGKKT
+3138 
-3144 LGAFDWGM
+3144 
-3152 IDNLTNPAETALKA
+3152 
-3166 GSTLVGKQASQFTK
+3166 
-3180 GFASVR
+3180 
-3186 KSIAKQGPEKFI
+3186 
-3198 DDILTKSGITDEGQL
+3198 
-3213 KVLRI
+3213 
-3218 VLERNVKSLLDLK
+3218 
-3231 IPGKFHKG
+3231 IPG
-3239 GAVGHKHLS
+3239 
-3248 AGHMA
+3248 
-3253 SNYKAPYSGPSMS
+3253 
-3266 ALSPAKAAAN
+3266 
-3276 SKATDKFYEKN
+3276 
-3287 PDYYKDKN
+3287 
-3295 GEWVKRPPSLWETF
+3295 
-3309 TTAKNW
+3309 
-3315 PLAFGKGHNP
+3315 
-3325 SGPIYE
+3325 
-3331 EGRNILLTAL
+3331 
-3341 AGHGAAE
+3341 
-3348 RYNDGRDWAKGE
+3348 
-3360 YLSAAVNIALARVG
+3360 
-3374 GASGNALMR
+3374 
-3383 SLVEQFGIMK
+3383 
-3393 GIPNMG
+3393 
-3399 HLLPK
+3399 
-3404 GSIPFLGASGS
+3404 
-3415 KLTANLGTAAIIGGA
+3415 
-3430 KPFAES
+3430 
-3436 KFSTAFSDLRPKI
+3436 
-3449 KVTADETDRLARVV
+3449 
-3463 KEDWVEHEGRRV
+3463 
-3475 PTYTGGPFGTDT
+3475 
-3487 VVYQGRRDNFS
+3487 
-3498 ELALSGRVNH
+3498 
-3508 VIPTTPEGILSYL
+3508 
-3521 IKQKPKDKKLIA
+3521 
-3533 MRDNFEAGNIGHS
+3533 
-3546 EIEFVKKMVASSAF
+3546 
-3560 GPKTFSM
+3560 
-3567 RTLVSELPKEYLD
+3567 
-3580 LIKSKDLPLGYQHAG
+3580 
-3595 QPVDQLPQETIEQ
+3595 
-3608 LVALKQSIEE
+3608 
-3618 RTLRLNELR
+3618 
-3627 AGLPKIKGSESSD
+3627 
-3640 LGLLPHTETKGLTT
+3640 
-3654 FISSM
+3654 
-3659 LGNKGAKALVD
+3659 
-3670 KKTKLYGPYLDKIT
+3670 
-3684 KAYKTMFDESAAYR
+3684 
-3698 GTDADVDLSQ
+3698 
-3708 IPMIRELNFGIK
+3708 
-3720 YDKNGNIVAPN
+3720 
-3731 AGMETKKNFDN
+3731 
-3742 GTLDDAFSRVTEH
+3742 
-3755 WSMFDSVRAGVQHM
+3755 
-3769 GSTWKDSEKTIV
+3769 
-3781 TTLENLLKTSEF
+3781 
-3793 ESFASFDAWRT
+3793 
-3804 APFGKPHTVLSKDA
+3804 
-3818 SVITAFK
+3818 
-3825 SEKEYLQALK
+3825 
-3835 DKGLHQD
+3835 
-3842 GSSFKLVTENPETK
+3842 
-3856 EVFYLKKPQYTDS
+3856 
-3869 ELDEIVNAFEAE
+3869 
-3881 RYILPEVKKVAPEN
+3881 
-3895 RDEWEIKRNAQVF
+3895 F
-3908 ETAGDK
+3908 ET
-3914 YNYPQRYDVDRLLK
+3914 
-3928 MLSIRK
+3928 
-3934 AQLQVGIDIPYAEMG
+3934 
-3949 EGANVTIKENLI
+3949 
-3961 KALEN
+3961 
-3966 KTGTLNQGLHM
+3966 
-3977 GSGLANAEKFGD
+3977 
-3989 NTNPFLTLLQGHGTK
+3989 
-4004 SKEGA
+4004 
-4009 LASILMHG
+4009 
-4017 YHGKF
+4017 
-4022 SSEAYPAHY
+4022 
-4031 NLSIKERTSKL
+4031 
-4042 IEEWARASVAYG
+4042 
-4054 HGDTKI
+4054 
-4060 KPMSLDSL
+4060 
-4068 QKLIQKITKEDKDR
+4068 
-4082 DRMASGGY
+4082 
-4090 VGKRYNIPKF
+4090 
-4100 ESGINN
+4100 GINS
-4106 VPANMLAML
+4106 VPADMLAML

-4135 ATMGGGVYNITN
+4135 ATMGGATYNITN
-4147 NINGYD
+4147 NINGFD
-4153 GNLEQLSSMVTQKTI
+4153 GDINQLSNIVTQKTI
-4168 TAIKSLDSRN
+4168 TAIKTLDSRN
-4178 AKMAGPSFT
+4178 SKMTGSSMT
-4187 VGAK
+4187 VGVK